1 MGKKDLPFGKKPVSR
16 AWVSLYLAYLYCR
29 LFLSCSATTNDIDII
44 VMVNYRYIIYAVNS
58 KRRMPILFM
67 GGLHIFLLSFLY
79 SKDSSAQTT
88 TIANGAIVTVSAST
102 IATTPGD
109 INISAGVLKN
119 KGSLRLQ
126 GSWANNGSFSDI
138 SGTVTFNATTRGKT
152 ISGFL
157 TGANKFNNLVFNGTG
172 GTWEFEDDA
181 EVGANLSLTEGV
193 VTAPPGILTLKGNV
207 TQTRRRLSS

>member
-1 MGKKDLPFGKKPVSR
+1 MPVLFI
-16 AWVSLYLAYLYCR
+16 AGLY
-29 LFLSCSATTNDIDII
+29 
-44 VMVNYRYIIYAVNS
+44 
-58 KRRMPILFM
+58 
-67 GGLHIFLLSFLY
+67 IFLLSFLY
-79 SKDSSAQTT
+79 SKGSSAQTT

-109 INISAGVLKN
+109 INIAAGVLKN
-119 KGSLRLQ
+119 KGSVRLQ

-152 ISGFL
+152 ISGSL

-181 EVGANLSLTEGV
+181 EVGASLSLTEGV

-207 TQTRRRLSS
+207 TQTGASFLHNTGLVQFSGSLAQSYTATTPLIFYNLTNNNTFGLPGVSINSDLVIENELN